1 MKQVILSMLQTSL
14 CTFGYL
20 YITVNTTVAQITSD
34 GTVNTQVN
42 TNGNIAEI
50 TGGETRGSNL
60 FHSFQDFSVAT
71 GNEAFFNNADSISN
85 ILSRVT
91 GGNIS
96 NIDGLIRANGSV
108 SLFLINPAGIIF
120 GENARLDI
128 GGSFFGS
135 TANSILFPDDIE
147 FSATD
152 TQAQPI
158 LTINAPIG
166 LSFRDNPADLTVRGD
181 GNGVRLIDSEVID
194 TQDALR
200 VAEDATI
207 GIVGGNLFFEDA
219 TIKTAG
225 GRVEIGSVAA
235 GEVDLVEVA
244 NGFTLDYSGVET
256 FQDISLSGTS
266 VIDASGLGGG
276 DIQVAGKNI
285 SITGVS
291 GFLAHT
297 LGSNPGGDIN
307 IFASESVEI
316 SGIENEDNFVSAIT
330 NRVFPNGT
338 ADGGDINIETGSL
351 RLGDRAL
358 IDTFVLGQG
367 NAGNININASDSIS
381 LESQESISEIASD
394 VDSSGIGNGGDINIT
409 TPSLTLS
416 NGGAF
421 LNASS
426 SGEGNAGNINIS
438 GNSLTLNNGA
448 DLFAANDGQGNG
460 GNVIINASDFITLEG
475 EDADNSTTIS
485 TSIFE
490 NNTVG
495 DAGNIEL
502 NTGFLTLNNGAD
514 LSAANTGQGNGGNI
528 IINATDNVSLNNDS
542 DIFVASASG
551 GSINITAKN
560 LSLIS
565 DIIFFAGINSDLGFA
580 DAQAGDVI
588 INLTEDLVLDGLDG
602 ENSTTISN
610 SNFGTGNAGSI
621 EISARNITLKN
632 GGNVVS
638 STTGEG
644 DIGSITLTA
653 TGDISFDG
661 IRSLFRSGILNSVG
675 EEATGDVGEIN
686 ITAQNLTLTNGAQI
700 ESQVRGTANS
710 GDINLNIADTIR
722 VDGFGFFETEEQS
735 GELPSSISSNVSFT
749 GIGNSG
755 NININTSHLSLS
767 RNGSIGTDIFGQGN
781 AGNININA
789 TDTVSLDGTGDSG
802 IFAIVSPDA
811 VGNGG
816 SIEIN
821 AANFS
826 ITNDAVL
833 TTSSSGQGNAGNIT
847 VEVTDNFTASSSFIT
862 SNIGRPQGTPAAGK
876 VGSIFITARNIS
888 FSDTAQIQAGAFS
901 GGTVEQPGI
910 ISLTAT
916 ESISFTGTNTGIFSN
931 NDPGSFGDASDTQ
944 LSASNITLNDGAG
957 IISGNESNG
966 QGGNIT
972 LSTEQ
977 LSLNNDSVILA
988 DVFGEG
994 DAGEININATNSLT
1008 LTELSIIS
1016 AGVAEGATG
1025 NAGNINI
1032 ETQKLTVSDGA
1043 QIGAGTLGQGNA
1055 GNLTISASEFIELS
1069 GINNVRSGL
1078 SANALVEDG
1087 NGGDLQ
1093 IFTKDLIIRD
1103 GATVNVSNF
1112 PSVEALAE
1120 PGTGEAGNLTI
1131 EANSLSL
1138 ENGGRIDAATQAGNG
1153 GNITLQIADDITLRN
1168 NSFISARALQDAN
1181 GGNITID
1188 TNFIIAFPGGN
1199 NDIIANAQ
1207 QGQGGNINITAE
1219 SLFGIEE
1226 RPLNPNTN
1234 DINASSEFSLDG
1246 NVTINTPDLNPVRGT
1261 TELPQN
1267 IVAPEQTTAQ
1277 ACQANRE
1284 IAAKNRLNILG
1295 KGGIPPAP
1303 DLPLDSH
1310 NIAIAG
1316 EFDPTSAIPQPIETS
1331 QGKIQPARGVK
1342 VTESGEIILTAYR
1355 TNNLGERIW
1364 SSSVN
1369 CGKT

>member
-1 MKQVILSMLQTSL
+1 MKQVILSILQTSL

-20 YITVNTTVAQITSD
+20 YITVNTTLAQITSD

-60 FHSFQDFSVAT
+60 FHSFQDFSVST
-71 GNEAFFNNADSISN
+71 GNEAFFNNASDISN

-96 NIDGLIRANGSV
+96 NIDGLIRANGSA

-135 TANSILFPDDIE
+135 TANSILFPDEIE

-200 VAEDATI
+200 VGSDATI

-225 GRVEIGSVAA
+225 GRIEIGSVAG
-235 GEVDLVEVA
+235 GEVDLIEVA
-244 NGFTLDYSGVET
+244 NGFTLDYSGVEA
-256 FQDISLSGTS
+256 FRDISLSGTS

-316 SGIENEDNFVSAIT
+316 SAVENELNFGSAIA
-330 NRVFPNGT
+330 NQVFPNGT

-358 IDTFVLGQG
+358 ITTTSFGQG
-367 NAGNININASDSIS
+367 DAGNITINASDSIS
-381 LESQESISEIASD
+381 LESQGNTSAIGSNVTAD
-394 VDSSGIGNGGDINIT
+394 AIGNGGDINIS

-416 NGGAF
+416 NGAF
-421 LNASS
+421 FNASS

-448 DLFAANDGQGNG
+448 GLFAANNGLGAG
-460 GNVIINASDFITLEG
+460 GNVT
-475 EDADNSTTIS
+475 
-485 TSIFE
+485 
-490 NNTVG
+490 
-495 DAGNIEL
+495 
-502 NTGFLTLNNGAD
+502 
-514 LSAANTGQGNGGNI
+514 
-528 IINATDNVSLNNDS
+528 INATDDVSFTNGS
-542 DIFVASASG
+542 RIFVAGASG

-565 DIIFFAGINSDLGFA
+565 DSAFLAGINVDSGFA
-580 DAQAGDVI
+580 DAQAGDIV
-588 INLTEDLVLDGLDG
+588 INLTEDLVLDGLDS
-602 ENSTTISN
+602 ESVTTIGN

-632 GGNVVS
+632 GGNIDS
-638 STTGEG
+638 STGNEG
-644 DIGSITLTA
+644 DIGNITLTA
-653 TGDISFDG
+653 TEDILFDG
-661 IRSLFRSGILNSVG
+661 IRGFQRSGISNSVDEG
-675 EEATGDVGEIN
+675 ATADIGEIN
-686 ITAQNLTLTNGAQI
+686 ITARNLTLTNGAEI
-700 ESQVRGTANS
+700 GSQVSGTANS
-710 GDINLNIADTIR
+710 GDINLNVADTVR
-722 VDGFGFFETEEQS
+722 VDGSGDVILEDGTQS
-735 GELPSSISSNVSFT
+735 VLPGGISSDINT
-749 GIGNSG
+749 NGRGNSG
-755 NININTSHLSLS
+755 NININTQNLSLS
-767 RNGSIGTDIFGQGN
+767 RNGFIGTNVFGQGN
-781 AGNININA
+781 AGNITINANLMTIGEQGDTTTSPSSISSEAISGFLEIPLLEANGGNITINTGSLFISDGGSIAADVNVIGNAGNIKIIA
-789 TDTVSLDGTGDSG
+789 TDTVSVDGTGTLDDIEVPSG
-802 IFAIVSPDA
+802 ISASTNFSIPAD
-811 VGNGG
+811 GLDNGG

-821 AANFS
+821 TPQLS
-826 ITNDAVL
+826 ITNGAQINASTFGQVDA
-833 TTSSSGQGNAGNIT
+833 
-847 VEVTDNFTASSSFIT
+847 
-862 SNIGRPQGTPAAGK
+862 
-876 VGSIFITARNIS
+876 GSIAIET
-888 FSDTAQIQAGAFS
+888 QK
-901 GGTVEQPGI
+901 
-910 ISLTAT
+910 LT
-916 ESISFTGTNTGIFSN
+916 
-931 NDPGSFGDASDTQ
+931 
-944 LSASNITLNDGAG
+944 LSDGARIEVG
-957 IISGNESNG
+957 TLG
-966 QGGNIT
+966 Q
-972 LSTEQ
+972 
-977 LSLNNDSVILA
+977 
-988 DVFGEG
+988 G
-994 DAGEININATNSLT
+994 DAGLIAID
-1008 LTELSIIS
+1008 TE
-1016 AGVAEGATG
+1016 
-1025 NAGNINI
+1025 
-1032 ETQKLTVSDGA
+1032 KLTVSDGA
-1043 QIGAGTLGQGNA
+1043 QIGAGTNGQGDA
-1055 GNLTISASEFIELS
+1055 GDLTISASESIELRGTTDIGS
-1069 GINNVRSGL
+1069 SGL
-1078 SANALVEDG
+1078 FATALVEDG
-1087 NGGDLQ
+1087 NGGNLQ
-1093 IFTKDLIIRD
+1093 IFTQDLIVGD
-1103 GATVNVSNF
+1103 GAIISVSNF
-1112 PSVEALAE
+1112 PSVESVVE
-1120 PGTGEAGNLTI
+1120 PGTGEAGNLTV
-1131 EANSLSL
+1131 EANSLRL
-1138 ENGGRIDAATQAGNG
+1138 ESGSIINAATQAGNG
-1153 GNITLQIADDITLRN
+1153 GNITLQIADDITMRD
-1168 NSFISARALQDAN
+1168 NSLISARAFKDAN

-1188 TNFIIAFPGGN
+1188 TNLIIAFPGGN

-1246 NVTINTPDLNPVRGT
+1246 TVTINTPDINPIQGA

-1277 ACQANRE
+1277 TCQANRE

-1342 VTESGEIILTAYR
+1342 VTES
-1355 TNNLGERIW
+1355 
-1364 SSSVN
+1364 
-1369 CGKT
+1369 